1 MKGHRK
7 RSVQDVGC
15 GFVPP
20 PHTLTKSVSMSA
32 ISPRDLDDLT
42 CAAAGSQEC
51 SISEEDPAP
60 LRSDLEVRGTKVS
73 RTFSYLKS
81 KMSKKSKEKDRDK
94 NKDGKEK
101 EKKSSNGHL
110 FSSTLT
116 PPPSPCLQCNR
127 PISTKDALTCTMFMM
142 STLSRFMP
150 HGRSL
155 KLPRGGEEKDRDKNK
170 DGKEKEKKSS
180 NGHLFSS
187 TLTPPPSPCLQCN
200 RPISTK
206 DALTCTN
213 CNVHVHKGCR
223 DGLPVCAKVKM
234 KQQTVTDSAP
244 PPGVLSRGKSASARE
259 RPWSTFLLPED
270 QAPLPVPPPRK
281 NPTIMPFNSGS
292 LSKSISITNIA
303 GHSDDAPLKALKILS
318 QSTDSLNKMGK
329 VNESTESLTDEGT
342 ELMDGHL
349 MAEFEADVKELE
361 ADSWSFTVDKKY
373 LKQLKKDVIK
383 RQDVI
388 YGSNADK
395 IKKVYGKFCSRHN
408 EAVNVYKELHTR
420 DKRFQAF
427 IKKKMSS
434 AVVRRLSIPECIL
447 LVTQRITKY
456 PVLLQRLLQHT
467 REPEEEQADV
477 AEALRQMKEVLTGVD
492 SKVNEYEKRRRLKE
506 VYSRTD
512 SKSIMRMKSGQM
524 FAREDLIRGRKL
536 LHDGPLQLKNAA
548 GRLKDVQALLLSDVF
563 VFLQEKDQK
572 YVFAS
577 LDQRSTVISLQK
589 LIVREVANEE
599 RGLFFITAGI
609 EKPEMVE
616 VHASSKDE
624 RNTWMQL
631 IQNAT
636 TSIDKDD
643 DEGIPSENEEDKRL
657 QESKTK
663 EMRDQ
668 LQKKDE
674 QIVNLLEEKMRLFR
688 ELCDCTNQDE
698 ASLRNRML
706 FRATSDDVTKGEPI
720 IKDALK
726 EGETRNDRRREAR
739 EEQRASD
746 GGFVIRRIGDVL
758 LDQVTGSN
766 ADKIKKVYGKF
777 CSRHNEAVN
786 VYKELHTRDK
796 RFQAFIKKKM
806 SSAVVRRLSIP
817 ECILLVTQRIT
828 KYPVLLQRLLQHT
841 REPEEEQADVA
852 EALRQMKEVLTGVDS
867 KVNEYEKR
875 RRLKEVYSRTDSKSI
890 MRMKSGQ
897 MFAREDLI
905 RGRKLLHDGP
915 LQLKNAAGRLKDV
928 QALLLSDVFV
938 FLQEK
943 DQKYVFASLDQR
955 STVIS
960 LQKLI
965 VREVANEE
973 RGLFF
978 ITAGIEKPEMVEVH
992 ASSKDERNTWMQL
1005 IQNATTSIDKD
1016 DDEGIPSENEEDKRL
1031 QESKTKEMRDQL
1043 QKKDEQIVN
1052 LLEEKMRLFR
1062 ELCDCTNQDEAS
1074 LRNRML
1080 FRATSDDV
1088 TKGEP
1093 IIKDALKEVE
1103 TLQEL
1108 VNSSIVG
1115 QQVCVGQED
1124 SSVCSGSVSLPRRAE
1139 TFGGFDCHQ
1148 MNISKN
1154 GDREEADDLRRTES
1168 DSVLKKGGT
1177 ANLLLLHKRNSE
1189 EMKGD

>member
-1 MKGHRK
+1 MYERHRRRYTLWTRGERTDDVLLIRIHREAEEEVLYSLESEALKQDCSKENTETDVPDASVCRSVSATSLPGSESVSDGDSLLGPDTTDDAVFKQSEDTLTLTSGISMTGSVSTDDSSITHTVGETEEEEKKDRLMEVLERSAILRSTSRSQSPSRRHSWGPSKNHTGETDMGQRSVVRAEEGEKPAGHRRSMSWCPSHVPRTEMDEMNSR

-15 GFVPP
+15 SFVPP

-32 ISPRDLDDLT
+32 ISPRDLDAIGRARPKRRISFTFSVSPRLPKPKPLFAFGSSSSDEEEAGNLT
-42 CAAAGSQEC
+42 CAAAGSLEY

-110 FSSTLT
+110 FSS
-116 PPPSPCLQCNR
+116 S
-127 PISTKDALTCTMFMM
+127 
-142 STLSRFMP
+142 
-150 HGRSL
+150 
-155 KLPRGGEEKDRDKNK
+155 
-170 DGKEKEKKSS
+170 
-180 NGHLFSS
+180 
-187 TLTPPPSPCLQCN
+187 LTPPPSPCLQCN

-244 PPGVLSRGKSASARE
+244 PPGVLSRGKSASARDRPWSTFLLPE
-259 RPWSTFLLPED
+259 DQAPLPVPPPRKNPTIMPFNSGSLSKSISITNIAGHSDDAPLKALKILSQSTDSLNKMGKVNESTESLTDEGTELMDGHLMAEFEADVKELEADSWSFTVDKKYLKQLKKDVIKRQDVIYAASARDRPWSTFLLPED

-388 YGSNADK
+388 YGKPTEMHHVRTLRIMADVYSKGLQKEVQVEVQTLEKMFPVLEELLELHTHFFTHLLERRREAREEQRASDGGFVIRRIGDVLLDQVTGSNADK

-427 IKKKMSS
+427 IK
-434 AVVRRLSIPECIL
+434 
-447 LVTQRITKY
+447 
-456 PVLLQRLLQHT
+456 
-467 REPEEEQADV
+467 
-477 AEALRQMKEVLTGVD
+477 
-492 SKVNEYEKRRRLKE
+492 
-506 VYSRTD
+506 
-512 SKSIMRMKSGQM
+512 
-524 FAREDLIRGRKL
+524 
-536 LHDGPLQLKNAA
+536 
-548 GRLKDVQALLLSDVF
+548 
-563 VFLQEKDQK
+563 
-572 YVFAS
+572 
-577 LDQRSTVISLQK
+577 
-589 LIVREVANEE
+589 
-599 RGLFFITAGI
+599 
-609 EKPEMVE
+609 
-616 VHASSKDE
+616 
-624 RNTWMQL
+624 
-631 IQNAT
+631 
-636 TSIDKDD
+636 
-643 DEGIPSENEEDKRL
+643 
-657 QESKTK
+657 
-663 EMRDQ
+663 
-668 LQKKDE
+668 
-674 QIVNLLEEKMRLFR
+674 
-688 ELCDCTNQDE
+688 
-698 ASLRNRML
+698 
-706 FRATSDDVTKGEPI
+706 
-720 IKDALK
+720 
-726 EGETRNDRRREAR
+726 
-739 EEQRASD
+739 
-746 GGFVIRRIGDVL
+746 
-758 LDQVTGSN
+758 VTGSN

-943 DQKYVFASLDQR
+943 DQKYIFASLDQR

-1005 IQNATTSIDKD
+1005 IQNATTS
-1016 DDEGIPSENEEDKRL
+1016 
-1031 QESKTKEMRDQL
+1031 M
-1043 QKKDEQIVN
+1043 
-1052 LLEEKMRLFR
+1052 
-1062 ELCDCTNQDEAS
+1062 
-1074 LRNRML
+1074 
-1080 FRATSDDV
+1080 
-1088 TKGEP
+1088 
-1093 IIKDALKEVE
+1093 
-1103 TLQEL
+1103 
-1108 VNSSIVG
+1108 
-1115 QQVCVGQED
+1115 
-1124 SSVCSGSVSLPRRAE
+1124 
-1139 TFGGFDCHQ
+1139 
-1148 MNISKN
+1148 
-1154 GDREEADDLRRTES
+1154 
-1168 DSVLKKGGT
+1168 
-1177 ANLLLLHKRNSE
+1177 
-1189 EMKGD
+1189 